1 MRRRLLRLR
10 RSRGLCPSRLFGSG
24 GVPNDGGEL
33 GAKEVDL
40 SLELVDVAARAV
52 ESVSR
57 AVPQDN
63 ESNCNNGD
71 EKEFHRQ
78 LMGMIERSKRDSAGA
93 VTVVAVIGK
102 TSLQLPVFS
111 CQFRIGGEM
120 KR

>member
-1 MRRRLLRLR
+1 MRRRVISLRS
-10 RSRGLCPSRLFGSG
+10 SRGLCRLRLFWSG

-57 AVPQDN
+57 AVPQDD

-71 EKEFHRQ
+71 QEEFHRR
-78 LMGMIERSKRDSAGA
+78 LMGMIERSKRDKARA
-93 VTVVAVIGK
+93 VTVVALIGK

-111 CQFRIGGEM
+111 CQFRIGAG
-120 KR
+120 